1 MMLITDQSLAINESN
16 WFRWSL
22 QTSVLSQGVLRL
34 PQQRLRKFLHR
45 LANGDPVKYLKCGAV
60 RPRLKI
66 NSGNMSEQS
75 ELFLLHLN
83 IIINIE

>member
-1 MMLITDQSLAINESN
+1 MMLITDQFLAINESN

-34 PQQRLRKFLHR
+34 PQRQRKFLHR
-45 LANGDPVKYLKCGAV
+45 LANGDPIKYLKRGAV
-60 RPRLKI
+60 RPRLKT

>member
-1 MMLITDQSLAINESN
+1 MTLITDQFLAINESN

-22 QTSVLSQGVLRL
+22 QTSVLSQGVLKL
-34 PQQRLRKFLHR
+34 PQQRHRKFLHR
-45 LANGDPVKYLKCGAV
+45 LANGDLIKYLKRGAV
-60 RPRLKI
+60 QPRLKT

-75 ELFLLHLN
+75 KPFILHLN